1 MTPNYVDECNLN
13 CIIQDLVDNVKRQ
26 VIHESNSEIKSILNE
41 NAKLKKENNELQKS
55 INDITS
61 QNNDNNLFESIWGNI
76 KNNLMKKVPSEEQ
89 FTKNN
94 KIYDFL
100 SLIYDKDYVE
110 EVDTNTP
117 LWIGILTQ
125 WYSHKNEMIQIMDS
139 LGISTPKNVSNFRL
153 PIDWTEEELDIFF
166 DTIHNHVNCN
176 CRTYNGNL
184 RFWGDSSLQDV
195 KTQCNRSYSEIPWQ
209 YVLRNPRLKNEK
221 YLAAIGKGAYSS
233 KYSNYSKF
241 FRIDTYQEL
250 NDEQIKVI
258 IDNMEYQMM
267 HKSDEIDRFLLKHI
281 NLISNEN
288 FLDKIYD
295 RFSDSYSFECNN
307 CILDMP
313 YKYAYKWL
321 TMHKNKAIQLLDRY
335 PEHFTEEQRREI
347 ITKIIDL

>member
-1 MTPNYVDECNLN
+1 MTPNYVDKCNLN

-26 VIHESNSEIKSILNE
+26 VIDESNSEIKSILNE
-41 NAKLKKENNELQKS
+41 NAKLKKENKELQKS

-76 KNNLMKKVPSEEQ
+76 KNNLMKKVPPEKQ

-153 PIDWTEEELDIFF
+153 PVDWTEEELDIFF
-166 DTIHNHVNCN
+166 DTIYNHVNCN
-176 CRTYNGNL
+176 CCTYIGNL
-184 RFWGDSSLQDV
+184 RFWGDKSLEDV

-233 KYSNYSKF
+233 KSLNYSKF
-241 FRIDTYQEL
+241 FRIDAYQEL

-267 HKSDEIDRFLLKHI
+267 RKSDDIDKFLLKHI

-321 TMHKNKAIQLLDRY
+321 IEHKNKAIQFLDKY
-335 PEHFTEEQRREI
+335 PEHFTQEQRREI
-347 ITKIIDL
+347 ITKIFDL

>member
-13 CIIQDLVDNVKRQ
+13 CIIQDLVDNVKKQ
-26 VIHESNSEIKSILNE
+26 VIDESNSEIKSILNE
-41 NAKLKKENNELQKS
+41 NAKLKKENKELQKS

-61 QNNDNNLFESIWGNI
+61 QNNDNNLFESIWSNI
-76 KNNLMKKVPSEEQ
+76 KNNLMKKVPPEKQ

-110 EVDTNTP
+110 EVDGNTP

-153 PIDWTEEELDIFF
+153 PVDWTEEELDIFF

-307 CILDMP
+307 CILYMP

-321 TMHKNKAIQLLDRY
+321 TTHKNKAIQLLDKY

-347 ITKIIDL
+347 ITKIFDL

>member
-1 MTPNYVDECNLN
+1 MTPNYLDESNLD

-26 VIHESNSEIKSILNE
+26 VIDESNSEIKSILNE
-41 NAKLKKENNELQKS
+41 NAKLKKENKELQKS
-55 INDITS
+55 INDITYHH
-61 QNNDNNLFESIWGNI
+61 NDNNLFESIWGNI
-76 KNNLMKKVPSEEQ
+76 KNNLMKKVPPEKQ
-89 FTKNN
+89 FAKNN
-94 KIYDFL
+94 EIYDFL

-176 CRTYNGNL
+176 CCTYSGNL
-184 RFWGDSSLQDV
+184 RFWGDKSLEDV

-233 KYSNYSKF
+233 IYLNYSKF

-258 IDNMEYQMM
+258 IDNMEYQRMR
-267 HKSDEIDRFLLKHI
+267 KSDDIDKFLLKHV
-281 NLISNEN
+281 NLISNEY

-295 RFSDSYSFECNN
+295 RFSDSYSFEYDN

-321 TMHKNKAIQLLDRY
+321 TTHKNKAIQLLDKY
-335 PEHFTEEQRREI
+335 PEHFTLEQRREI
-347 ITKIIDL
+347 ITKIFDL